1 MDIFRLLKGKT
12 MNNNEELDKVK
23 ASIAGIY
30 YHSKRL
36 QKKLLNNKQ
45 IEAEVIIWSI
55 IKECE
60 HAVPDL
66 KNIKCE

>member
-1 MDIFRLLKGKT
+1 
-12 MNNNEELDKVK
+12 MNNNGELQEVE

-36 QKKLLNNKQ
+36 QKILLKNKQ
-45 IEAEVIIWSI
+45 IEEESIIWSI

-60 HAVPDL
+60 HAVPNL
-66 KNIKCE
+66 KSIKYFGT